1 MSRRKAKDASSDGAR
16 HFMPGTCEAW
26 ESEFG
31 LSFLSEVD
39 GVVDFL
45 GFTVGHGDVV
55 ARLDG
60 GLDCNMMVLIPED
73 RVRALRLLGEH
84 READHM
90 ARLRIAVWT

>member
-1 MSRRKAKDASSDGAR
+1 
-16 HFMPGTCEAW
+16 MPGTCEAW

-90 ARLRIAVWT
+90 AASILMVRRFSMTGT